1 MDRFIHTILWLY
13 LCLTKNWLTDVHIH
27 LSDSE
32 FKPDLQSI
40 ITAMNKMKIRA
51 CCVSVDYSSS
61 KATLDLCKESPLIL
75 PFIGIHPEKA
85 NDDLQPMVDLIEE
98 NSKQISGIGE
108 IGLDK
113 TYVSNESDFNKQIQ
127 IFQKML
133 SLAEKLQKPVSV
145 HSRKTLDEIF
155 SILPSYHINGILLHW
170 FAGSKKQ
177 LTKAMDLGCFVSYG
191 PAMVYSQDKQ
201 VLLSQTEHDKI
212 LFETDGP
219 VKFSRCFGF
228 KTAQVT
234 FLPSV
239 IFCASNILHKTYDE
253 MLSISEKNTN
263 SYLGV

>member
-1 MDRFIHTILWLY
+1 
-13 LCLTKNWLTDVHIH
+13 
-27 LSDSE
+27 
-32 FKPDLQSI
+32 
-40 ITAMNKMKIRA
+40 MNELKIRA

-61 KATLDLCKESPLIL
+61 KSTLELSKKSPLIL

-85 NDDLQPMVDLIEE
+85 KDELQSMVDLIEE
-98 NSKQISGIGE
+98 NSTQIYGIGE
-108 IGLDK
+108 IGLDR
-113 TYVSNESDFNKQIQ
+113 TYVSNEHDFNKQIQ
-127 IFQKML
+127 VFQKML

-155 SILPSYHINGILLHW
+155 SILPSYNITGVLLHW
-170 FAGSKKQ
+170 FAGSKQQ
-177 LTKAMDLGCFVSYG
+177 LKKAMELDCFVSYG
-191 PAMVYSQDKQ
+191 PAMVYSKDKQ
-201 VLLSQTEHDKI
+201 ILLSQTERDKI

-219 VKFSRCFGF
+219 VKFSRCFEF

-239 IFCASNILHKTYDE
+239 LFCASNILHKTYDE